1 MESLTVPLSAPE
13 VEVYKFE
20 RRRLKLVAFFVY
32 VDLLIESCCVV
43 LYVSCVHHHWKEHL
57 KVSVAHLLL
66 AVLSVILCEECTL
79 CAVGYCVYIYC
90 SISLER
96 TVYNAFLSN

>member
-1 MESLTVPLSAPE
+1 MDIEDS
-13 VEVYKFE
+13 VYPYIYKNK
-20 RRRLKLVAFFVY
+20 RPAYVTGLLAVY
-32 VDLLIESCCVV
+32 VDILIESCCVV
-43 LYVSCVHHHWKEHL
+43 LYVSCVHHHRKEHL

-79 CAVGYCVYIYC
+79 CAVGYCVNIYC

-96 TVYNAFLSN
+96 TVNNALLSY